1 MAVILAYGSPALG
14 HLLPIGALLEELAK
28 RGHEVHL
35 RTMASGVAHAQMAG
49 LHAKPVDP
57 RIEAVVGQDWLA
69 RNALGVL
76 KRSIDVLCRRAVL
89 EVDDVG
95 RAIADVRPDAVI
107 VDANCWGAMSV
118 AEAVGKP
125 WLVFSPFTP
134 YLRSRGVP
142 PFGPGLRP
150 LPGVVGA
157 ARDAAVRPVVKHLFD
172 DRILP
177 SVNTIRFNCGVPTVG
192 SVDELMRR
200 APLLLAVGG
209 EPFEYPHPDW
219 GATVHFIGA
228 CATESQSTEVPAW
241 LAAIDRPIVLVS
253 TSSIRQA
260 DSALGRVALEAFA
273 DEPVH
278 VVATFPAGVPPGLP
292 RTANAT
298 VRRFAP
304 HAAVLDRACCA
315 ITHGG
320 MGGTVK
326 ALDRG
331 VPVCVVP
338 FARDQAEVARRVQMA
353 RCGTR
358 LPAKR
363 LNAGRLRAKARE
375 AMTMTDGVRR
385 VATGFAATGGV
396 VRGADLI
403 EQRVLD
409 PCASKVVQPD
419 TSPLYDADSLR
430 HRFLR
435 WPAMQKSAIPLR
447 MPTWTRSSR

>member
-14 HLLPIGALLEELAK
+14 HLLPIGALLNELAR
-28 RGHEVHL
+28 RGHQVHL
-35 RTMASGVAHAQMAG
+35 RTMAAGVARARMAG
-49 LHAKPVDP
+49 LHAEPVDP
-57 RIEAVVGQDWLA
+57 RIEAIVGRDWLA

-76 KRSIDVLCRRAVL
+76 RQSIDVLCRRAVL
-89 EVDDVG
+89 EVEDLR

-107 VDANCWGAMSV
+107 VDANCWGAMSA
-118 AEAVGKP
+118 AEATARP

-150 LPGVVGA
+150 LPGVFGA
-157 ARDAAVRPVVKHLFD
+157 VRDSAMRPVVTHLFD
-172 DRILP
+172 NRIVP
-177 SVNTIRFNCGVPTVG
+177 SVNTIRSRLGVSAVG

-219 GATVHFIGA
+219 GDAVHLIGA
-228 CATESQSTEVPAW
+228 CATESPSPAAPSW
-241 LAAIDRPIVLVS
+241 IGGIDRPIVLVS
-253 TSSIRQA
+253 TSSIKQA
-260 DSALGRVALEAFA
+260 DNALGRVALEALA

-278 VVATFPAGVPPGLP
+278 VVATFPAGIPAGLVHP
-292 RTANAT
+292 TNAT
-298 VRRFAP
+298 VCQFVP
-304 HAAVLDRACCA
+304 HAAVLNRAHCV

-320 MGGTVK
+320 MGSTVK

-338 FARDQAEVARRVQMA
+338 FARDQAEVARRAQMA

-363 LNAGRLRAKARE
+363 LSPKRLRAKVRE
-375 AMTMTDGVRR
+375 AMTMTDGARR
-385 VATGFAATGGV
+385 VAAGFAATGGV
-396 VRGADLI
+396 ARGADLI
-403 EQRVLD
+403 EQRVLGQNV
-409 PCASKVVQPD
+409 SKVVQRSA
-419 TSPLYDADSLR
+419 SPRCDADS
-430 HRFLR
+430 
-435 WPAMQKSAIPLR
+435 
-447 MPTWTRSSR
+447 